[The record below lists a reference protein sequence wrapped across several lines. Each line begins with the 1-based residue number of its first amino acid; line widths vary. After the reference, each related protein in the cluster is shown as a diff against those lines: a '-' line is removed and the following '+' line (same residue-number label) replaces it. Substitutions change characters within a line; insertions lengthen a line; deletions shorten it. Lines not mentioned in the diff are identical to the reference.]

1 VREDYE
7 GPRAVGMRAVICLAH
22 AADKVLGEVPTIE
35 SLRQVPD
42 LL

>member
-1 VREDYE
+1 
-7 GPRAVGMRAVICLAH
+7 MRAVICLAH